1 MKKSE
6 VVANI
11 RNTAARS
18 AWNKGVKSY
27 ALDLLA
33 DLPDEIPE
41 NPSEIKALMLNGAS
55 DWTEY
60 SYSGC
65 ALVDNGDIVWRL
77 GTPSQNL
84 KTGGGERRPNGHETW
99 LDVQARALS
108 QAAQL
113 IYRSFPQ
120 EV

>member
-6 VVANI
+6 LIAII

-18 AWNKGVKSY
+18 AWNKGVKAY

-33 DLPDEIPE
+33 DLPDEIPA
-41 NPSEIKALMLNGAS
+41 NPREIKALMLNGAS

-60 SYSGC
+60 SYNGC
-65 ALVDNGDIVWRL
+65 SLIYSGDIVWRL
-77 GTPSQNL
+77 CTPSQNL
-84 KTGGGERRPNGHETW
+84 KTGGGERRPKGHEQW

-113 IYRSFPQ
+113 IYRSLPQ
-120 EV
+120 